1 MTKAE
6 LIDAISKR
14 ADSTKADAERFL
26 NSTLEAVQKALSSG
40 DSIPL
45 IGFGTFSVV
54 KRAARQGR
62 NPRDRRTTRRRHRD
76 GRGTPGRRCIV
87 RVRLA
92 IALERPQGREDLRRV
107 LPRRRRAARV

>member
-6 LIDAISKR
+6 LIADISKR

-26 NSTLEAVQKALSSG
+26 NATLEAVQKALSGG
-40 DSIPL
+40 DGIPL

-62 NPRDRRTTRRRHRD
+62 NPRDPNKKINIPASKTVKFKV
-76 GRGTPGRRCIV
+76 GSK
-87 RVRLA
+87 LK
-92 IALERPQGREDLRRV
+92 
-107 LPRRRRAARV
+107 AAVNKR